1 MRPASPQASS
11 VSLSTSVPSK
21 RRLNLWRFSSLLED
35 RCAPLKSSYSVMAV
49 VRRGF
54 PESSKPP
61 TTFAAES
68 SPLSRATSRFVSRQ
82 TKTRDRFL
90 FCPSRPLCRVRVS
103 SLPCRGP
110 PPPTPPLIQQTTPP
124 AFPHSSRL
132 LRPYTIPLCP
142 FISCVQ
148 APRRP

>member
-1 MRPASPQASS
+1 MRPASMQASL

-49 VRRGF
+49 VLRGF
-54 PESSKPP
+54 PALSKPP

-90 FCPSRPLCRVRVS
+90 FCPTRPLCRVGVS
-103 SLPCRGP
+103 SLPCRGLTP
-110 PPPTPPLIQQTTPP
+110 PPAPCYAPPHAPP
-124 AFPHSSRL
+124 FLVPS
-132 LRPYTIPLCP
+132 
-142 FISCVQ
+142 
-148 APRRP
+148 

>member
-11 VSLSTSVPSK
+11 VRLSSSVPSK
-21 RRLNLWRFSSLLED
+21 GRLHLWRFSSLLED

-49 VRRGF
+49 VLRGF

-61 TTFAAES
+61 TTLAAES

-90 FCPSRPLCRVRVS
+90 FCPSRSLYRVRVS

-110 PPPTPPLIQQTTPP
+110 PPPPPPFIPATNPP
-124 AFPHSSRL
+124 PFLASPFL
-132 LRPYTIPLCP
+132 LRPRTSSLCP
-142 FISCVQ
+142 LL
-148 APRRP
+148 

>member
-1 MRPASPQASS
+1 MRPASPQASL

-35 RCAPLKSSYSVMAV
+35 RCAPLKSSYSVMTV
-49 VRRGF
+49 VLRGF

-110 PPPTPPLIQQTTPP
+110 PPPTPPLIHATSPP
-124 AFPHSSRL
+124 AL
-132 LRPYTIPLCP
+132 LEASLFLPSKTISLCP
-142 FISCVQ
+142 FSSCC
-148 APRRP
+148 

>member
-1 MRPASPQASS
+1 MRPASPQASL

-49 VRRGF
+49 VLRGF
-54 PESSKPP
+54 PESSKSS
-61 TTFAAES
+61 TAFAAES

-103 SLPCRGP
+103 SLPCLGP
-110 PPPTPPLIQQTTPP
+110 PPPPPPPLQDTNPP
-124 AFPHSSRL
+124 HLLDLSSL
-132 LRPYTIPLCP
+132 L
-142 FISCVQ
+142 
-148 APRRP
+148 